1 MSLFIKATNTY
12 IDVCKSSFIVYGY
25 MRNSI
30 TTYAPNSY
38 FYAVKMT
45 VLNFTET
52 KKIIQSINA
61 AISDVTTIEY
71 IDIVVQDTSVT
82 RVNYDQLN
90 NGINILYINARIPE
104 RATREIT
111 LYFKI
116 KQNLDEQLFTNAL
129 QIVSLSTQEE
139 TVPIDSE
146 IYTYYIDNI
155 NETIIQT
162 IDVQHQLNDSIIVW
176 NSTTTEPVNYLV
188 LVSLTEQTIDKN
200 LLEGNVFSVGNNIGN
215 WLVIYNGEL
224 LNTQYH
230 FEPDIQ
236 YTVCVISYDQ
246 FYNYSTPSYTTTIF
260 VTTPPEP
267 LVFTISDTPV
277 INPDFTCTYTI
288 TINQP
293 PEQNAYKI
301 LIYKSVDTT
310 PPMLIDGSD
319 YSTIANYELV
329 FSGYVS
335 NMFVTNDV
343 YQFNYTTDAASYT
356 YFGFVCNTSY
366 RWSQVSTQ
374 TTQEVAVFVSMTNPV
389 DVTYNGDNYYV
400 TYSVDNQVVVEQI
413 EEV

>member
-1 MSLFIKATNTY
+1 MALLIKASSTY
-12 IDVCKSSFIVYGY
+12 IDVCKSSFAVYGY

-45 VLNFTET
+45 VLNFTEA
-52 KKIIQSINA
+52 KKTIQSIKA
-61 AISDVTTIEY
+61 TISDVTTIEY
-71 IDIVVQDTSVT
+71 IDIAVQDTPII
-82 RVNYDQLN
+82 RVDSNQLN
-90 NGINILYINARIPE
+90 NGTNTLYMNVKIPE

-111 LYFKI
+111 LYLKI
-116 KQNLDEQLFTNAL
+116 KQSLSEQMFTNTL
-129 QIVSLSTQEE
+129 QIVSLITQEE
-139 TVPIDSE
+139 TIPIDSE
-146 IYTYYIDNI
+146 SYVYYIDNI

-162 IDVQHQLNDSIIVW
+162 IDVQHQLDNSTIVW

-200 LLEGNVFSVGNNIGN
+200 LLEGNAFSVGNNIGN
-215 WLVIYNGEL
+215 WLVVYNGEL

-230 FEPDIQ
+230 FEPDVQ
-236 YTVCVISYDQ
+236 YTVCVTSYDQ

-260 VTTPPEP
+260 VTIPPEP
-267 LVFTISDTPV
+267 LVFTISNTPV

-301 LIYKSVDTT
+301 LIYKSASTT
-310 PPMLIDGSD
+310 PPVLIDGSD

-335 NMFVTNDV
+335 DVFATSNV
-343 YQFNYTTDAASYT
+343 YQFDYTTDASSYT

-374 TTQEVAVFVSMTNPV
+374 TTQEVVMSVSNPV
-389 DVTYNGDNYYV
+389 DVTYNSGNYYV
-400 TYSVDNQVVVEQI
+400 TYSVNNQAVVEQVQ
-413 EEV
+413 EV